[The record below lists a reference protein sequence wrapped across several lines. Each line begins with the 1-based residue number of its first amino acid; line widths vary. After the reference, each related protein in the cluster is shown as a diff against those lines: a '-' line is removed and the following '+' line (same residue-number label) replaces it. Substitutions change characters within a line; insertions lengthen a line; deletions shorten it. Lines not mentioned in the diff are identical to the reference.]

1 MAGGSRA
8 GRASGSLLLAS
19 VVVALIAVGAFQW
32 FRGGE
37 SAGPSEASSAA
48 TAPAPQAPSSPPT
61 ASRDS
66 AVDRRDLSLDEQQGG
81 HTLARHVGKSDQEL
95 RDRLARER
103 NISAASSYSSR
114 EVAERT
120 VARALA
126 QDRPRVDAW
135 VARIGNRPNLALTYR
150 GEPAVIVGRS
160 VERRRRDPIDCTD
173 AVVVLRWNG
182 RGYYVLTSYPEAG
195 R

>member
-1 MAGGSRA
+1 M
-8 GRASGSLLLAS
+8 
-19 VVVALIAVGAFQW
+19 
-32 FRGGE
+32 
-37 SAGPSEASSAA
+37 PN
-48 TAPAPQAPSSPPT
+48 
-61 ASRDS
+61 
-66 AVDRRDLSLDEQQGG
+66 
-81 HTLARHVGKSDQEL
+81 
-95 RDRLARER
+95 RLARER

-126 QDRPRVDAW
+126 QDRSRVDTWA
-135 VARIGNRPNLALTYR
+135 ARIGNRPNLALTYR
-150 GEPAVIVGRS
+150 GEPGVVIGRS
-160 VERRRRDPIDCTD
+160 IERRRRDPIDCTD

>member
-8 GRASGSLLLAS
+8 GRASGSLWLAS
-19 VVVALIAVGAFQW
+19 VVVVLIAVGAFQW
-32 FRGGE
+32 FRAGD
-37 SAGPSEASSAA
+37 SAGTSQTPVS
-48 TAPAPQAPSSPPT
+48 APAPQAPSSPPT
-61 ASRDS
+61 ASRD
-66 AVDRRDLSLDEQQGG
+66 AAADRRDLSVDEQQGG

-126 QDRPRVDAW
+126 QDRSRVDTW

-150 GEPAVIVGRS
+150 GEPGVIVGRS
-160 VERRRRDPIDCTD
+160 IERRRRDPIDCSD